1 MKKLLLLLLFIPL
14 VGFGQGI
21 LKGYTI
27 DFAES
32 PLPGA
37 SIYNTTNKKSSI
49 SNKVG
54 YFIINASV
62 GDIIKVRFLS
72 ADTDPDVPVGSNTER
87 SGFYLIQSVRHIFG
101 IERHNAVVFISKVAE
116 TDIVD
121 Q

>member
-14 VGFGQGI
+14 VSFGQGI

-49 SNKVG
+49 SSL
-54 YFIINASV
+54 IT
-62 GDIIKVRFLS
+62 FLL
-72 ADTDPDVPVGSNTER
+72 
-87 SGFYLIQSVRHIFG
+87 LISSLILHLKF
-101 IERHNAVVFISKVAE
+101 
-116 TDIVD
+116 
-121 Q
+121 